1 MKALIAAALIAAAL
15 ALSGCSALGTGQSS
29 QATTDLF
36 AKILTDPNCA
46 HDDKIAVVT
55 GAAGIPGS
63 VTASAERHC
72 PARAVPVA
80 VVAP

>member
-1 MKALIAAALIAAAL
+1 MLKTLIIAAAAL
-15 ALSGCSALGTGQSS
+15 ALTACASPIGGNSSA
-29 QATTDLF
+29 AMADLF
-36 AKILTDPNCA
+36 KEILTSPNCG

-72 PARAVPVA
+72 PMPA
-80 VVAP
+80 APAAP